1 MAATRPDLLAVLH
14 PVARAL
20 RRIEDE
26 AAARHDLSMWQ
37 YAILSVAAD
46 TPGLNQG
53 EVARALQYS
62 ANRIIADLDTLEER
76 GLIARRAGA
85 DRRANVLE
93 LTAPGTA
100 VRQRIQREIHER
112 EDELLTGLST
122 TQQRQ
127 FRSVV
132 GTLAK
137 QLRSPDA

>member
-26 AAARHDLSMWQ
+26 AAAGHELSMWQ

-46 TPGLNQG
+46 LPGLNQG
-53 EVARALQYS
+53 EVARMLQYS

-76 GLIARRAGA
+76 GLIARHAGT

-93 LTAPGTA
+93 LTAQGVA
-100 VRQRIQREIHER
+100 VRKRIQREIHQR
-112 EDELLTGLST
+112 EDELLAALSS

-127 FRSVV
+127 FRAVV
-132 GTLAK
+132 GTLAR
-137 QLRSPDA
+137 QV